1 MAEATFHRRSI
12 LFWALLALL
21 AALLC
26 TVVIAEHLSPRAATP
41 TLQRVILFQATL
53 PRAAMAVLCGAALGL
68 SGLLLQRVLRNP
80 LAEPSTLG
88 ISAGAQLA
96 MAAAAIYAPSLL
108 AAGRE
113 GVALVGGLAAVALIL
128 ALNWRRD
135 LEPVSV
141 VLAGMMVSLTATA
154 ASAALILAN
163 GEYIFSLFIWGGGTL
178 AQQGWG
184 PTIAIA
190 LRLVLVAGAS
200 LLLLR
205 PLAILGLD
213 DANAR
218 SLGVA
223 LYATRL
229 SVIGL
234 AVWLAASVTAEVGI
248 IGFIGLAAPSL
259 AVLSGARTPRQK
271 LVATPLIGAILLW
284 FADGLVQ
291 LFAGSGG
298 ERIPTGAATA
308 LLGGPLLL
316 WLLPRLRML
325 EWPSLGA
332 KPHVTRHAGNPAL
345 LLGLLLGMTL
355 AAACLA
361 LTLGRGPDGW
371 NLADGALLRDLL
383 AFRGPRVAIAAAAGA
398 MLAAAGTIM
407 QRLTGNPLASPEI
420 LGVGTGAGVGLAA
433 VLYLSAMPGEA
444 AQLAGAAVGAL
455 IVLATMLAIAARS
468 GFGPERLL
476 LAGIAMSALCSAILT
491 AAIAT
496 GSRQAFQLLQWLSGS
511 IGEVSADEAWLAGT
525 TAVLLIAPLFLTF
538 RWLDIL
544 PLGRTTAHALGL
556 PLAISRLL
564 LVILCAGLT
573 AVASLLVGPLS
584 FIGLIAPHLA
594 RLIGLHRPLP
604 ALLGGVLIGSG
615 LMIVSDWLSRMVAF
629 PYQLPLGLF
638 ASLIGGTYLIW
649 MLGRGESRETA

>member
-1 MAEATFHRRSI
+1 MAEASLPRRPII
-12 LFWALLALL
+12 LWALLALT
-21 AALLC
+21 AAILC
-26 TVVIAEHLSPRAATP
+26 LVVITEHLSPGAATP
-41 TLQRVILFQATL
+41 TLQRVILVQATL
-53 PRAAMAVLCGAALGL
+53 PRAAMAMLCGAALGL

-96 MAAAAIYAPSLL
+96 MAAAAIYAPFLL
-108 AAGRE
+108 EAGRE
-113 GVALVGGLAAVALIL
+113 GVALAGGLAAVGLIL

-154 ASAALILAN
+154 ASAALIIAN
-163 GEYIFSLFIWGGGTL
+163 GEYMFSLFIWGGGTL
-178 AQQGWG
+178 AQQGWE
-184 PTIAIA
+184 PTLAIA

-205 PLAILGLD
+205 PLTILGLD
-213 DANAR
+213 ESNAR
-218 SLGVA
+218 NLGVA
-223 LYATRL
+223 LYATRFM
-229 SVIGL
+229 VIGL

-248 IGFIGLAAPSL
+248 IGFIGLAAPAL
-259 AVLSGARTPRQK
+259 ATLSGARTPRQK
-271 LVATPLIGAILLW
+271 LIATPLIGAILLW
-284 FADGLVQ
+284 LADGLVQ

-325 EWPSLGA
+325 EWPSLNA
-332 KPHVTRHAGNPAL
+332 KPPVTRRAANPAF
-345 LLGLLLGMTL
+345 LLGLLLV
-355 AAACLA
+355 LA
-361 LTLGRGPDGW
+361 LITIALALILGRGPAGW
-371 NLADGALLRDLL
+371 NLAQGALLHDLL
-383 AFRGPRVAIAAAAGA
+383 PFRAPRVAVAAAAGA

-420 LGVGTGAGVGLAA
+420 LGIGTGAGVGLAA

-444 AQLAGAAVGAL
+444 AQLAGSAAGAL
-455 IVLATMLAIAARS
+455 AVLAIMLAIAARS

-476 LAGIAMSALCSAILT
+476 LAGIGMGALCSAVLT

-496 GSRQAFQLLQWLSGS
+496 GDRQSFRLLEWLSGTIS
-511 IGEVSADEAWLAGT
+511 EVSASEARLACI
-525 TAVLLIAPLFLTF
+525 AALLLIAPLFFTS

-544 PLGRTTAHALGL
+544 PLGKTAAHALGL
-556 PLAISRLL
+556 PLTMSRIL

-604 ALLGGVLIGSG
+604 GLAGAIVIGSG
-615 LMIVSDWLSRMVAF
+615 LMVLSDWLSRMVAF

-638 ASLIGGTYLIW
+638 ASLIGGAYLIW
-649 MLGRGESRETA
+649 MLGKGESRETA